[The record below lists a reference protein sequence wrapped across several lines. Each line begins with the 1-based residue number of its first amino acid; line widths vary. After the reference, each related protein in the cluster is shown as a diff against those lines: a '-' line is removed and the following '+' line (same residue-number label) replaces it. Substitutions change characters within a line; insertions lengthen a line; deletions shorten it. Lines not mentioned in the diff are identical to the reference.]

1 MSKTLSSRP
10 RPRSRLA
17 SSTAGFRLVA
27 QRAAGCY
34 LPLPLDRPFP
44 LGGYPAVSLDR
55 NTVRTIAQLARIRVA
70 DEQLDVLAG
79 ELSGI
84 IQWVEQLAELDTT
97 GVEPMT
103 SVTAMTLQLRADDV
117 TDGGVRDAVLA
128 NAPETVEGFYA
139 VPKVVE

>member
-1 MSKTLSSRP
+1 M
-10 RPRSRLA
+10 
-17 SSTAGFRLVA
+17 
-27 QRAAGCY
+27 
-34 LPLPLDRPFP
+34 
-44 LGGYPAVSLDR
+44 SLDR
-55 NTVRTIAQLARIRVA
+55 NTVRTIAQLARIRVP

-84 IQWVEQLAELDTT
+84 IQWVEQLAELDTS

-103 SVTAMTLQLRADDV
+103 SVTAMTLKLRADDV
-117 TDGGVRDAVLA
+117 TDGGVRNAVLA

>member
-1 MSKTLSSRP
+1 
-10 RPRSRLA
+10 
-17 SSTAGFRLVA
+17 
-27 QRAAGCY
+27 
-34 LPLPLDRPFP
+34 
-44 LGGYPAVSLDR
+44 VSLDR

-84 IQWVEQLAELDTT
+84 IQWVEQLAELDTS

-103 SVTAMTLQLRADDV
+103 SVTAMTLKLRADDV
-117 TDGGVRDAVLA
+117 TDGGVRNAVLA

>member
-1 MSKTLSSRP
+1 
-10 RPRSRLA
+10 
-17 SSTAGFRLVA
+17 
-27 QRAAGCY
+27 
-34 LPLPLDRPFP
+34 
-44 LGGYPAVSLDR
+44 VSLDS

-70 DEQLDVLAG
+70 DEQLDALAG

-103 SVTAMTLQLRADDV
+103 RVTAMTLQLRADEV

-128 NAPETVEGFYA
+128 NAPEAVEGFFA

>member
-1 MSKTLSSRP
+1 M
-10 RPRSRLA
+10 
-17 SSTAGFRLVA
+17 
-27 QRAAGCY
+27 
-34 LPLPLDRPFP
+34 
-44 LGGYPAVSLDR
+44 SLDR

-70 DEQLDVLAG
+70 DEQLDALAG

-103 SVTAMTLQLRADDV
+103 SVTAMRLILRGDEV
-117 TDGGVRDAVLA
+117 TDGSARDAVLA
-128 NAPETVEGFYA
+128 NAPEAVEGFYA

>member
-1 MSKTLSSRP
+1 M
-10 RPRSRLA
+10 
-17 SSTAGFRLVA
+17 
-27 QRAAGCY
+27 
-34 LPLPLDRPFP
+34 
-44 LGGYPAVSLDR
+44 SLDR

-84 IQWVEQLAELDTT
+84 IQWVEQLAELDTS

-103 SVTAMTLQLRADDV
+103 SVTAMTPKLRADDV
-117 TDGGVRDAVLA
+117 TDGGVRNAVLA
-128 NAPETVEGFYA
+128 NAPETVEGFFA

>member
-1 MSKTLSSRP
+1 M
-10 RPRSRLA
+10 
-17 SSTAGFRLVA
+17 
-27 QRAAGCY
+27 
-34 LPLPLDRPFP
+34 
-44 LGGYPAVSLDR
+44 SLDR

-84 IQWVEQLAELDTT
+84 IQWVEQLAELDTA

-103 SVTAMTLQLRADDV
+103 SVTAMTLTLRADDV
-117 TDGGVRDAVLA
+117 TDGGGRDAVLA

>member
-1 MSKTLSSRP
+1 
-10 RPRSRLA
+10 
-17 SSTAGFRLVA
+17 
-27 QRAAGCY
+27 
-34 LPLPLDRPFP
+34 
-44 LGGYPAVSLDR
+44 VSLDS

-70 DEQLDVLAG
+70 DEQLDALAG

-103 SVTAMTLQLRADDV
+103 SVTAMTLQLRADEV

-128 NAPETVEGFYA
+128 NAPEAVEGFFA

>member
-1 MSKTLSSRP
+1 M
-10 RPRSRLA
+10 
-17 SSTAGFRLVA
+17 
-27 QRAAGCY
+27 
-34 LPLPLDRPFP
+34 
-44 LGGYPAVSLDR
+44 SLDR

-70 DEQLDVLAG
+70 DEQLDGLAG

-97 GVEPMT
+97 DVEPMT

-117 TDGGVRDAVLA
+117 TDGGDRDAVLA
-128 NAPETVEGFYA
+128 NAPEVVEGFYA

>member
-1 MSKTLSSRP
+1 M
-10 RPRSRLA
+10 
-17 SSTAGFRLVA
+17 
-27 QRAAGCY
+27 
-34 LPLPLDRPFP
+34 
-44 LGGYPAVSLDR
+44 SLDR

-84 IQWVEQLAELDTT
+84 IQWVEQLAELDTS

-103 SVTAMTLQLRADDV
+103 SVTAMTLKLRADDI
-117 TDGGVRDAVLA
+117 TDGGVRNAVLA
-128 NAPETVEGFYA
+128 NAPETVEGFFA